1 MINFYKIK
9 KLLSAK
15 EKKSLGFL
23 FLYSII
29 NSILEFLSIGMLIP
43 IFTTLLNNDNHFINQ
58 ILILLPFSDLTFYNT
73 ITILSLGFFITIF
86 AKNIFSLFFVYTQ
99 SKFIYSLRTRIS
111 NDLFKMYLS
120 QNYSFFF
127 LKKSSEVL
135 RNINSPINFMMIIS
149 NLITLMLDT
158 VVILVL
164 FIFLIIINPKIT
176 ILLFFTFGVTIFL
189 LYSLWKKRLYTMGN
203 TKQNLQA
210 DLAKVISENILSI
223 KEIILYAKE
232 NFFLSIFNKK
242 VNEDAKL
249 TFRLEIIQQ
258 APKITLELLVSLMI
272 FLLIVYL
279 SMQNTAKEELIFILA
294 SFSIVALRLMPS
306 ISRISQNFQKVKIF
320 SPSIDLLY
328 QEFFS
333 KTVLKKDFIE
343 SENKKLK
350 FTNLMIDS
358 VNYSY
363 NGVKNVF
370 QNNIDLLINK
380 GDFIGIY
387 GKSGSG
393 KSTFVNLITGLLNSS
408 TGNISLNGLDIK
420 KDLRAWQNMIG
431 YVPQNIYLLDDTIS
445 KNIAFG
451 EEDSKINHDAVKLA
465 AEKSQINEFIFTLSN
480 KYSSSVGE
488 QGILVSGGQKQ
499 RIGIARA
506 LYKDP
511 EIIILDEATV
521 ALDKKIQSEI
531 MELILKLKTKKTI
544 IIISHDPEILKY
556 CDKVFSI
563 ETNKVISK
571 R

>member
-1 MINFYKIK
+1 
-9 KLLSAK
+9 
-15 EKKSLGFL
+15 
-23 FLYSII
+23 
-29 NSILEFLSIGMLIP
+29 
-43 IFTTLLNNDNHFINQ
+43 
-58 ILILLPFSDLTFYNT
+58 
-73 ITILSLGFFITIF
+73 
-86 AKNIFSLFFVYTQ
+86 
-99 SKFIYSLRTRIS
+99 
-111 NDLFKMYLS
+111 
-120 QNYSFFF
+120 
-127 LKKSSEVL
+127 
-135 RNINSPINFMMIIS
+135 MMIIS

-306 ISRISQNFQKVKIF
+306 ISRISQNFQKVKFF